1 VFLLFNCE
9 EHLLRRAA
17 IDVSPVAPVDEVSQA
32 EDESSPPVAE
42 ARFYNWAVCP
52 SWFSIIVGP

>member
-1 VFLLFNCE
+1 M
-9 EHLLRRAA
+9 
-17 IDVSPVAPVDEVSQA
+17 DVSPVAPVEEVSQA

-52 SWFSIIVGP
+52 SWFSITVGP